1 MIEMTIFKREF
12 MKNLKALIIWTLSVT
27 ALLAL
32 MLVQYKSMGSG
43 IDSTSYTEA
52 FKNAMGMD
60 KLDMS
65 TFLGYYAVK
74 ASVVVTLFGGIYAAI
89 LGSGL
94 VVKDES
100 LLARPVSRGRIVV
113 ERLLSAVAGMLIF
126 DLAVLATVVTIERDP
141 VIYWIAAGQF
151 LLHMVF
157 VCAGFLTASARIS
170 SKAPM
175 MIPIGVVL
183 ATYVF
188 TLVYGLSEKMEFVKY
203 LSPFYYT
210 DVKDIIVANGVSAE
224 NTLIASGM
232 ALLLAAA
239 GYIVYTRKD
248 MPA

>member
-1 MIEMTIFKREF
+1 MTIFKREF
-12 MKNLKALIIWTLSVT
+12 VKNLKALIIWTLSVT

-43 IDSTSYTEA
+43 IDSSSYTDA

-100 LLARPVSRGRIVV
+100 LLARPVSRGRIAA
-113 ERLLSAVAGMLIF
+113 ERLLSAMASILIF
-126 DLAVLATVVTIERDP
+126 DLAVLATVVTIERDR

-157 VCAGFLTASARIS
+157 VCVGFLTASARIR

-188 TLVYGLSEKMEFVKY
+188 TLVYGLSDKMEFIKY

-210 DVKDIIVANGVSAE
+210 DVKDIIVANGISTE
-224 NTLIASGM
+224 NVLLAGGIS
-232 ALLLAAA
+232 LLLAAA
-239 GYIVYTRKD
+239 GYVVYTKRD

>member
-1 MIEMTIFKREF
+1 MTVFKREF
-12 MKNLKALIIWTLSVT
+12 VKNLKALIIWTVSVT

-43 IDSTSYTEA
+43 LDSSSYTEA
-52 FKNAMGMD
+52 FKNAMGMN

-100 LLARPVSRGRIVV
+100 LLARPISRGRIAA
-113 ERLLSAVAGMLIF
+113 ERLLSAMASILIF
-126 DLAVLATVVTIERDP
+126 DLAVLATVVTIERDQ

-157 VCAGFLTASARIS
+157 VCVGFLAASARIR

-183 ATYVF
+183 ATYVL
-188 TLVYGLSEKMEFVKY
+188 TLIYGLSDKMEFVKY

-210 DVKDIIVANGVSAE
+210 DVKDIIVANGISAE
-224 NTLIASGM
+224 NVLIAGGM

-239 GYIVYTRKD
+239 GYVVYTRRD